1 MLSRER
7 KRRKEKTGHILWILA
22 CITLFTGCTTRR
34 NTTATRAYHELTTRY
49 NIYFNAEE
57 AYHEI
62 LKERAENF
70 HENYGELLPFYPSL
84 PNAEKSSSEGIFDP
98 VIEKTEKAMRVHSIT
113 AKPRRDP
120 AKAHSQEYRQWLR
133 QEEFNP
139 FLKNVWMLRGKA
151 LLQNGDY
158 DEALTVFSGMLRQFG
173 HDPDVVDETE
183 IWMLRIYTETERT
196 YEAEQ
201 TIYALRNKKLS
212 ADLDRL
218 FTEHYT
224 YFLIRKKEFPEAIPQ
239 LQKTIAQ
246 ESDYLR
252 RKRLQFLLGQIYAMT
267 GEKDK
272 AHRAFE
278 EVKGLRTPSELTLNA
293 VRWQSA
299 IANDSLAQIFRPSE
313 PDNKAVQKVMTT
325 VMVAT
330 DSIAGNIQHSQN
342 THGRLSEGRTLAE
355 NAALHRQWRS
365 RNGLWQSTP
374 IGSTESKNGQVIP
387 FNPDKNGLHYLL
399 LTFAS
404 GSVDKNQLLF
414 TIADF
419 NFSHFKLR
427 RFNFSYIYLPGVE
440 ALQIEPFRSFEEVSR
455 YTEIILSD
463 SRFLSAVMETIPV
476 IISEENT
483 KLIQSG
489 KKLDEYNA
497 FYKENMATA
506 AVTFQSI
513 IKDERVEIKEKR
525 DQESEKIVSLE
536 ISPVTIPEQKE
547 ISSQPQP
554 VYQTERIT
562 SGEKTVRTEPARQI
576 ERETPESLKR
586 KLEENAAKAL
596 QQQQGT
602 APRKNREQLIKE
614 RERQREARV
623 RQREQELKE
632 RQRKREAALK
642 QRERERAQKI
652 RK

>member
-1 MLSRER
+1 M
-7 KRRKEKTGHILWILA
+7 
-22 CITLFTGCTTRR
+22 
-34 NTTATRAYHELTTRY
+34 
-49 NIYFNAEE
+49 
-57 AYHEI
+57 
-62 LKERAENF
+62 
-70 HENYGELLPFYPSL
+70 
-84 PNAEKSSSEGIFDP
+84 
-98 VIEKTEKAMRVHSIT
+98 
-113 AKPRRDP
+113 
-120 AKAHSQEYRQWLR
+120 
-133 QEEFNP
+133 
-139 FLKNVWMLRGKA
+139 
-151 LLQNGDY
+151 
-158 DEALTVFSGMLRQFG
+158 
-173 HDPDVVDETE
+173 
-183 IWMLRIYTETERT
+183 
-196 YEAEQ
+196 
-201 TIYALRNKKLS
+201 
-212 ADLDRL
+212 DRL
-218 FTEHYT
+218 FAEHYT

-246 ESDYLR
+246 ESDHLR
-252 RKRLQFLLGQIYAMT
+252 KKRLQFLLGQIYAMT
-267 GEKDK
+267 GKKDK

-278 EVKGLRTPSELTLNA
+278 EVKGLRTPSELVSNATL
-293 VRWQSA
+293 WQSA
-299 IANDSLAQIFRPSE
+299 IANDSLPQVFRPSG
-313 PDNKAVQKVMTT
+313 PDNKAAQKEMTT

-330 DSIAGNIQHSQN
+330 DSIAGNTQHSQN

-355 NAALHRQWRS
+355 NASLHRQWRS
-365 RNGLWQSTP
+365 RNGLWQSRP
-374 IGSTESKNGQVIP
+374 IGSAESRNGQVIP
-387 FNPDKNGLHYLL
+387 FSPDKNGLHYLL

-440 ALQIEPFRSFEEVSR
+440 ALQIEPFQSFEEVSR

-463 SRFLSAVMETIPV
+463 SLFLSAIRETTPV

-483 KLIQSG
+483 RLIQSG
-489 KKLDEYNA
+489 KKLDEYNT
-497 FYKENMATA
+497 FYKKNMATA
-506 AVTFQSI
+506 AVSFQSI
-513 IKDERVEIKEKR
+513 IKDEKVEIEEKR
-525 DQESEKIVSLE
+525 DKESEKIVSLE
-536 ISPVTIPEQKE
+536 TSPVTIPEQKE